1 MASSRPERPRNP
13 TSKLSA
19 AVNVDFQRLLPF
31 QRKDVEVAAARD
43 AARQAASSSLT
54 AQPLSNHAPSADSSD
69 QLAPGTSDPVTPVPK
84 SSVSNKHPASPSTPS
99 DDEESE
105 SNSSGLDKAAGSAK
119 IKKKARKKTR
129 KRLRA
134 NTILDQND
142 RDADGMHNDVHV
154 MDINDSE
161 ADKPK
166 KKRNATADIK
176 HFFTPAL
183 PVSGSKSGR
192 ARCETC

>member
-31 QRKDVEVAAARD
+31 QRRDVEVAAARD
-43 AARQAASSSLT
+43 AARQAASSFLT
-54 AQPLSNHAPSADSSD
+54 AQPLPNSHDPSADSSD

-84 SSVSNKHPASPSTPS
+84 SSTSNKHPASPSTPS

-105 SNSSGLDKAAGSAK
+105 SNSSGLDKAAGSTK
-119 IKKKARKKTR
+119 IKKRSRKKTR

-134 NTILDQND
+134 NT
-142 RDADGMHNDVHV
+142 
-154 MDINDSE
+154 SE
-161 ADKPK
+161 LSI
-166 KKRNATADIK
+166 RSWQIK
-176 HFFTPAL
+176 VIFSSFY
-183 PVSGSKSGR
+183 
-192 ARCETC
+192 